1 MAVRTLRAVET
12 LQWGASGNPLEV
24 IPGEVCLF
32 LADEDGL
39 TRGYGYGAGW
49 SMIFGSPQGDIVLEV
64 GQWLTR
70 LSDGSVIVEDERPFG
85 AKLFDAKHF
94 QDNVL
99 PGIREAAKRRAD
111 DEARGLDEII
121 FSSPISGRI
130 VELDSS
136 GQSVSSR

>member
-94 QDNVL
+94 RDNVL
-99 PGIREAAKRRAD
+99 PGIRDAAEKRQREGAN
-111 DEARGLDEII
+111 AASYISLGG
-121 FSSPISGRI
+121 STSP
-130 VELDSS
+130 
-136 GQSVSSR
+136 

>member
-32 LADEDGL
+32 LADGDGL

-94 QDNVL
+94 RDNVL
-99 PGIREAAKRRAD
+99 PGIRDAAEKRQREAANATSYISLGGSAD
-111 DEARGLDEII
+111 
-121 FSSPISGRI
+121 F
-130 VELDSS
+130 
-136 GQSVSSR
+136 